1 MKVATQHDRIT
12 WRTIWPDARCKF
24 VEIIDQTKLPFA
36 FEIVRIENLTQMVH
50 AIKTMQV
57 RGAPLIGAAA
67 AYGMALATLQ
77 DDSEGHVKHAAQLLK
92 NSRPTAVN
100 LTWAVNRMLAVLQNT
115 KAQRNLA
122 AWREAAHIAE
132 EDVAQNKAI
141 GQHGLVLIQAFVAAR
156 AGEDASATN
165 TSSPS
170 RGEGWR
176 GGEVRRGGEIMRER
190 KHGGENVMFN
200 IMTHCNAGWLATV
213 DFGTAL
219 APIYAAHDAG
229 LNIHVWVSETR
240 PRNQGAF
247 LTAWEL
253 AQHGVPHTVITD
265 NACGHLMQQG
275 LVDMV
280 IVGADRVTAKGD
292 VCNKIGTYL
301 KALAAF
307 DNIVSNHTVSNHRV
321 PFYAAVPSPTIDW
334 DISNHKEIE
343 IEHRHSDEVVT
354 IQGLVTD
361 GSVQSVRVIPLE
373 SSATNPAFDVTPAKL
388 VTGII
393 TEHGVYLPDQILSM
407 AKTSLK

>member
-1 MKVATQHDRIT
+1 MKIAAQHF
-12 WRTIWPDARCKF
+12 RTIWPDVHCKF

-36 FEIVRIENLTQMVH
+36 FEIARIENLTQMLH

-67 AYGMALATLQ
+67 AYGMALAMLE
-77 DDSEGHVKHAAQLLK
+77 DDSEANSLFAANALK

-100 LTWAVNRMLAVLQNT
+100 LAWAVNRMMAVLQNT
-115 KAQRNLA
+115 KVQRNLT
-122 AWREAAHIAE
+122 AWREAARIAE
-132 EDVAQNKAI
+132 EDVSQNKAI
-141 GQHGLVLIQAFVAAR
+141 GQHGFVLIKKAYQ
-156 AGEDASATN
+156 N
-165 TSSPS
+165 
-170 RGEGWR
+170 
-176 GGEVRRGGEIMRER
+176 
-190 KHGGENVMFN
+190 KQFN
-200 IMTHCNAGWLATV
+200 ILTHCNAGWLATV

-265 NACGHLMQQG
+265 NAGGHLMQQG

-307 DNIVSNHTVSNHRV
+307 DNNV

-334 DISNHKEIE
+334 DISNHNEIK
-343 IEHRHSDEVVT
+343 IEHRHSDEVST
-354 IQGLVTD
+354 IQGQAAD
-361 GSVQSVRVIPLE
+361 GSVQSVRVTPLE
-373 SSATNPAFDVTPAKL
+373 SSAANPAFDVTPAKL

-393 TEHGVYLPDQILSM
+393 TEHGVYFPEQILSM
-407 AKTSLK
+407 AKNFT